1 MITLLI
7 FPTVALCCTVVFVN
21 LFEYGTSLVEHAIGH
36 SYVYQRMLQRIYMEL
51 MSTGEK
57 VKDFPLSIAG
67 FTSILIAMYRAA
79 DPSLQATQLL
89 LSMDFSGYLIFFIT
103 IFHVIH
109 GIYIIGLSLITAK
122 DYDQLHSYSNLT
134 LLKSYA
140 SEIKP
145 SWIYKFLFATQ
156 FSPIY
161 LTTIR
166 KQFEFKILFSLFRH
180 TYWLPVNFH
189 YGLYLSQCL
198 ERYSERIMTIGP
210 TGWAFLLVVIVCN
223 YLRTTF
229 GSSDIYNCNLSS
241 SNDENHQDKSHERH
255 RCDWLQLRLF
265 CAYGVFMA
273 TYILVVFIMGRIY
286 TLRLLSIRSP

>member
-1 MITLLI
+1 
-7 FPTVALCCTVVFVN
+7 
-21 LFEYGTSLVEHAIGH
+21 
-36 SYVYQRMLQRIYMEL
+36 
-51 MSTGEK
+51 
-57 VKDFPLSIAG
+57 
-67 FTSILIAMYRAA
+67 MYRAG
-79 DPSLQATQLL
+79 DPSLQATELL

-103 IFHVIH
+103 MFHVIH

-122 DYDQLHSYSNLT
+122 EYDQLHSYSNMT
-134 LLKSYA
+134 LLNDYSRHIKS
-140 SEIKP
+140 
-145 SWIYKFLFATQ
+145 SWFYSFLFARQ

-210 TGWAFLLVVIVCN
+210 TGWTFLLVVIVCN
-223 YLRTTF
+223 YLRTAY
-229 GSSDIYNCNLSS
+229 GVSEIYNCNLSS
-241 SNDENHQDKSHERH
+241 SNDENRNDKTHEEH

-265 CAYGVFMA
+265 CLYGTFMA
-273 TYILVVFIMGRIY
+273 IYILVVFIMGRVY
-286 TLRLLSIRSP
+286 TLR